1 MLVIRRRAGQSI
13 RIGDEIEIHVAEI
26 SPTKVTMAIRAPR
39 NISVS
44 RAELTLTKEQNL
56 LAADSVSPGALA
68 RLTAGFPGRIGES
81 GAQRR
86 NRVQDAAGGSD
97 MRVSGRNE
105 SKPPRQDAG

>member
-26 SPTKVTMAIRAPR
+26 SPTKVTIAIRAPR
-39 NISVS
+39 DVSVS

-56 LAADSVSPGALA
+56 LAADSVTPGALA
-68 RLTAGFPGRIGES
+68 RLTAGFPGK
-81 GAQRR
+81 R
-86 NRVQDAAGGSD
+86 NRVQDPAGCSD
-97 MRVSGRNE
+97 MRFSGRNE